1 MFVASIVVLLLLAL
15 ILLFQAI
22 RDVIRKKRPTYL
34 ILLLILF
41 PLVGPLIYFQIGS
54 RITS

>member
-1 MFVASIVVLLLLAL
+1 MFVASIVVLLLLAM

-22 RDVIRKKRPTYL
+22 RDVIKKKRPTYL
-34 ILLLILF
+34 ILSLILF
-41 PLVGPLIYFQIGS
+41 PLVGPLIYFQISS

>member
-1 MFVASIVVLLLLAL
+1 MYYTAITVLSILAL
-15 ILLFQAI
+15 ILLVQAI

-41 PLVGPLIYFQIGS
+41 PLVGPLLYFQIS
-54 RITS
+54 RRN